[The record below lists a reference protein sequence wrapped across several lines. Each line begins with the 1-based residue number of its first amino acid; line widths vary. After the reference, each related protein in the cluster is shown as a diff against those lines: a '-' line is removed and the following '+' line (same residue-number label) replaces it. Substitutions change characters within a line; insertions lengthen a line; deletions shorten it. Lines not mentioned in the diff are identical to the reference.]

1 MSGKRGQIESF
12 FRTLL
17 LGDFEEDQN
26 FAAQI
31 VGGLIS
37 MIPVLDQVMDA
48 RDITGTLFRINQRG
62 GFNKAGTDELVNL
75 GFAAFGAIPE
85 VGSAFKT
92 VFKPL
97 WRERRAAKG
106 AVHSGLQAVEGLLGL
121 GKGGAIRWVRQEL
134 LGKWGPRTQAAILQ
148 VDAAMGACIELMEFM
163 ATASGWKDWLIPDS
177 VQQLARDLLPG
188 MRQLRTQIKAPL
200 ERASKEIRE
209 FLEDLLGEQA
219 AAVVMAVGQ
228 RAAMASAT
236 PGTRTRTGHNAAD
249 IQPRGHIPARQPAK
263 KVGGR
268 AESDAR
274 KGGGPLHAAVQVT
287 RKAYQNIAKRQK
299 GLIGE
304 HMADYHE
311 LKRLGGH
318 WPHDNAKGHWS
329 PEHVKKLN
337 VDQRPVNLSEAD
349 LPKVTETGIDAV
361 WQHGQSYTVTEAKM
375 RESAGRVYG
384 FGRSFA
390 RSGKGLQVSGLN
402 PSQELLHYLL
412 SDSDDERGAEYRMVQ
427 MSSKW
432 VANRATGEKMDQA
445 AKNAL
450 QSYAADRRVVFVT
463 LESDGALDH
472 IQALADLYLPEK
484 AASEKHPHPTHG
496 ITKEWGATDIDAV
509 VKARDRARR
518 ERARTNKNTDQKPG
532 NKTTRLPPPRKNK

>member
-1 MSGKRGQIESF
+1 M
-12 FRTLL
+12 
-17 LGDFEEDQN
+17 
-26 FAAQI
+26 
-31 VGGLIS
+31 
-37 MIPVLDQVMDA
+37 
-48 RDITGTLFRINQRG
+48 
-62 GFNKAGTDELVNL
+62 
-75 GFAAFGAIPE
+75 
-85 VGSAFKT
+85 
-92 VFKPL
+92 
-97 WRERRAAKG
+97 
-106 AVHSGLQAVEGLLGL
+106 
-121 GKGGAIRWVRQEL
+121 RQEL
-134 LGKWGPRTQAAILQ
+134 LGKWGPRTQAAISQ
-148 VDAAMGACIELMEFM
+148 VDTAMGACIELMEFM

-188 MRQLRTQIKAPL
+188 MRKLRTQIKAPL

-249 IQPRGHIPARQPAK
+249 IQPRGHVPARQPAK

-268 AESDAR
+268 AEADAR
-274 KGGGPLHAAVQVT
+274 KGGGPLHSAVQIT
-287 RKAYQNIAKRQK
+287 RKTFKSLANQQK

-318 WPHDNAKGHWS
+318 WPHDQASGPWA

-337 VDQRPVNLSEAD
+337 LDQRPVNLSEVD
-349 LPKVTETGIDAV
+349 LPKVNHAGIDAV

-375 RESAGRVYG
+375 RESVGAVYG
-384 FGRSFA
+384 FGRSFS
-390 RSGKGLQVSGLN
+390 RNGKTLQVSGLN

-412 SDSDDERGAEYRMVQ
+412 SDSSDKRGAEYRMVQ
-427 MSSKW
+427 MSKEW
-432 VANRATGEKMDQA
+432 VADRAAGEKMDRPVT
-445 AKNAL
+445 KIL
-450 QSYAADRRVVFVT
+450 ESYGADRRVVFVT

-472 IQALADLYLPEK
+472 IQALADLYRLEK

-496 ITKEWGATDIDAV
+496 ITKEWGAKDIDAV
-509 VKARDRARR
+509 VEARKRARKQAT
-518 ERARTNKNTDQKPG
+518 ETK
-532 NKTTRLPPPRKNK
+532 KTTDTETPTQSKPQKTKGKKN

>member
-1 MSGKRGQIESF
+1 M
-12 FRTLL
+12 
-17 LGDFEEDQN
+17 
-26 FAAQI
+26 
-31 VGGLIS
+31 
-37 MIPVLDQVMDA
+37 
-48 RDITGTLFRINQRG
+48 
-62 GFNKAGTDELVNL
+62 
-75 GFAAFGAIPE
+75 
-85 VGSAFKT
+85 GSAFKT

-134 LGKWGPRTQAAILQ
+134 LGKWGPRTQAAISQ
-148 VDAAMGACIELMEFM
+148 VDTAMGACIELMEFM

-188 MRQLRTQIKAPL
+188 MRKLRTQIKAPL

-236 PGTRTRTGHNAAD
+236 PGTRTRTGHKAAD

-268 AESDAR
+268 AEADAR

-318 WPHDNAKGHWS
+318 WPHDQPSDHWA
-329 PEHVKKLN
+329 PEHIRKLN

-349 LPKVTETGIDAV
+349 LPKLNHAGIDAV
-361 WQHGQSYTVTEAKM
+361 WQHGQSYTVTEAKA
-375 RESAGRVYG
+375 RESIAAAYRLGK
-384 FGRSFA
+384 FLT
-390 RSGKGLQVSGLN
+390 GKGAILKVSGLN

-412 SDSDDERGAEYRMVQ
+412 SDSSDKRGVEFRMLQ
-427 MSSKW
+427 MSREW
-432 VANRATGEKMDQA
+432 VADRAPGEKVGLSATA
-445 AKNAL
+445 ALRSKRCT
-450 QSYAADRRVVFVT
+450 RRVLLITF
-463 LESDGALDH
+463 ESDGALDH
-472 IQALADLYLPEK
+472 AQALAELYTSNKSVTEL
-484 AASEKHPHPTHG
+484 HPHPTHG
-496 ITKEWGATDIDAV
+496 ITREWANTDIDAV
-509 VKARDRARR
+509 AKAREKARPTNITKSPN
-518 ERARTNKNTDQKPG
+518 EVPTTKNKNS
-532 NKTTRLPPPRKNK
+532 PPRPR